1 MQGPHASLT
10 HSRLSHRVPMPYQAC
25 LGTGHQGEQHG
36 EEPSQAPAPWQPLT
50 DDDEGH
56 GDGVGQQIAAHRLLV
71 LAIAL
76 PEEADQWVQLV
87 LTQALWAQEDVLA
100 LGWAPAPL
108 PCPTAPRPPP
118 PPGCRPCVGLNGVG
132 RIADRAPG
140 CAGETRWEMQALFK
154 AYNRKGAASCMGL
167 HTNPLFPSV

>member
-1 MQGPHASLT
+1 
-10 HSRLSHRVPMPYQAC
+10 MPYQAC

-118 PPGCRPCVGLNGVG
+118 APRVSTLCWVKRGRQNCRQGSRLRRGDSVGNAGALQSLQPEGGC
-132 RIADRAPG
+132 
-140 CAGETRWEMQALFK
+140 F
-154 AYNRKGAASCMGL
+154 L
-167 HTNPLFPSV
+167 HGFAH